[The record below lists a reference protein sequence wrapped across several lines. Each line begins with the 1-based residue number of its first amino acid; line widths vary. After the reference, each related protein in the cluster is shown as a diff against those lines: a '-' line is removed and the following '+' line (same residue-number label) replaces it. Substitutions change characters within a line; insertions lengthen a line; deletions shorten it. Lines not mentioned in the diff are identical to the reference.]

1 MGDQRFLL
9 DPTAAAP
16 EGWALAN
23 GDFRIWYQSG
33 HAQDRKLLPSL
44 TLNGHHGPAGAGKLS
59 LLNPLRLVVFE

>member
-23 GDFRIWYQSG
+23 GDSRIWYQSG

-44 TLNGHHGPAGAGKLS
+44 TDAVEKG
-59 LLNPLRLVVFE
+59 LVKTGEQ